1 MKNTISIPSLQITV
15 FCAFYVSCVH
25 GYSVIFPNFVI
36 GQQNSFLSK
45 ADKTF
50 LYSILK
56 GIVNIYKSYI
66 SNIEVKD
73 EIRQYLTLQSSI
85 AFASHLLRCDS
96 YNDHYKRLYVMVCE
110 NPYSQRGFA
119 NILHN

>member
-1 MKNTISIPSLQITV
+1 MKRNIKKTSFLPLELKFQQLFLLFYQTMKNTISIPSLQITV

-66 SNIEVKD
+66 SNIEVKNK
-73 EIRQYLTLQSSI
+73 IRQYLTLSES
-85 AFASHLLRCDS
+85 
-96 YNDHYKRLYVMVCE
+96 
-110 NPYSQRGFA
+110 
-119 NILHN
+119 